1 MRKILTRNDKDKK
14 VRRNQL
20 IIGLILILV
29 MVFGTVGYAFSDK
42 ENENSEKIEYKGVE
56 FIKINEY
63 WNFNLQG
70 YDFIT
75 RYNPIEVENIM
86 FLSYSS
92 INNYAG
98 KPLYLVS
105 DFNEPNYEISRNLNP
120 LVSRINGA
128 CLSEN
133 NCTGDLPTK
142 NCSADNIIIIR
153 EPKNETD
160 NIKESIYQ
168 QDNCIFII
176 SSIENQTRY
185 VDSFLF
191 KILGL

>member
-1 MRKILTRNDKDKK
+1 MRRILTQEQKDKN

-29 MVFGTVGYAFSDK
+29 MVFGTVGYAFGDK
-42 ENENSEKIEYKGVE
+42 ENKNSEKIEYNGIE
-56 FIKINEY
+56 FIKTNEY

-70 YDFIT
+70 YNFIT
-75 RYNPIEVENIM
+75 KYNPKEVENIT

-92 INNYAG
+92 INNYAS

-120 LVSRINGA
+120 FVLRIQNA
-128 CLSEN
+128 CISKN
-133 NCTGDLPTK
+133 NCTGNLPIK
-142 NCSADNIIIIR
+142 NCSADNIIIIQ

-168 QDNCIFII
+168 QDNCIFIT
-176 SSIENQTRY
+176 SNIENQTLY
-185 VDSFLF
+185 ADAFLF
-191 KILGL
+191 KILGI